1 MSLCD
6 ANRKKRD
13 GNANVPSFIITF
25 FFLLLLLLLML
36 RIFPLK
42 HAESEKKKFEIPN
55 RADESLQKVSNDN
68 LPSTN

>member
-25 FFLLLLLLLML
+25 FFLLLLLML

-42 HAESEKKKFEIPN
+42 HAEFEKKKFEFPN